1 MALTNP
7 RARGALRRAG
17 SACAKRSDERSGAV
31 RRFVR
36 RARTHPLESAL
47 AIAGPYCPFAI
58 PPLWTGSKQYR
69 FLLHSSEYLQL
80 IAFLYS
86 TGIDDPPHTYR
97 HSSPGGPRFG
107 IAMRTGGEN

>member
-31 RRFVR
+31 RKFVR
-36 RARTHPLESAL
+36 QAGILPLEPVL
-47 AIAGPYCPFAI
+47 AIAGSCGPFAI
-58 PPLWTGSKQYR
+58 PPLWTGSKHCR
-69 FLLHSSEYLQL
+69 FLLHPSEYLQL

-86 TGIDDPPHTYR
+86 TGIDDPPHSYW
-97 HSSPGGPRFG
+97 HSSTGGSRFG
-107 IAMRTGGEN
+107 IPMRTG